1 MYKCWTGAENRKD
14 GDRLLV
20 VLSERTRGNGHNMQ
34 KTKYSLEK
42 AFFTV
47 RVIKHWNRLLKG
59 VEESASLEIAK
70 TQPDT
75 LLRNLL

>member
-1 MYKCWTGAENRKD
+1 M
-14 GDRLLV
+14 
-20 VLSERTRGNGHNMQ
+20 VLRERTRGNGHNMQ
-34 KTKYSLEK
+34 KTEYSLEK

-59 VEESASLEIAK
+59 VEESASLEVAK